1 MDRADAVPRIRAKP
15 HGPRETEGGGS
26 MDRQKTPEEAMAEA
40 QKAVEDLVREIRS
53 KHHNRM
59 IRKGRDSVLHPL
71 RIYH

>member
-40 QKAVEDLVREIRS
+40 QKAVEDLVQRN
-53 KHHNRM
+53 K
-59 IRKGRDSVLHPL
+59 K
-71 RIYH
+71 